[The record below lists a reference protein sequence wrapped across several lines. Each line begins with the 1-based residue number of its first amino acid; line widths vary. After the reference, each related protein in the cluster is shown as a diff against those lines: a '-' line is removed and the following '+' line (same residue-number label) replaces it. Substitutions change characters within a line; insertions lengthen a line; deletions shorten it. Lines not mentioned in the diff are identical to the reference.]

1 MTLRVHYKLVIFL
14 VTSIPLACIRHSKK
28 TAFTPLK
35 HTKIS
40 LTCPFL
46 HGFSAFLKIHG
57 ILETSCFQAIMTTGS
72 AGGLFGP
79 YKGPLPAVRLKTR

>member
-1 MTLRVHYKLVIFL
+1 MTLRVHDKLVIFL

-57 ILETSCFQAIMTTGS
+57 ILETSCFQAIQKPGIRFVS
-72 AGGLFGP
+72 RAGLWW
-79 YKGPLPAVRLKTR
+79 K